1 MRTHEDKRVTFN
13 KVRDA
18 YGFIC
23 FVLFTFYSA
32 KFFGELGKSYSDKL
46 IFVVLGLAVSLT
58 GVVACTL
65 GVYAYR
71 RKWRITSVISF
82 LIGIPL
88 SALVMFTGLINFV
101 TSWGVFK

>member
-1 MRTHEDKRVTFN
+1 MQTHEEKRVTFN

-18 YGFIC
+18 YGVVC

-32 KFFGELGKSYSDKL
+32 KFFSEMGKSYSDKL
-46 IFVVLGLAVSLT
+46 IFVGFGLAISLT
-58 GVVACTL
+58 GVVACAL

-71 RKWRITSVISF
+71 QKWRITSVISF